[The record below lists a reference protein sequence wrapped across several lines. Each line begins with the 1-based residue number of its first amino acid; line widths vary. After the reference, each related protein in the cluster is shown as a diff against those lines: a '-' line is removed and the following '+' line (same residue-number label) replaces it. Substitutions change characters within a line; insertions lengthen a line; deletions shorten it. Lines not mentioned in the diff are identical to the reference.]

1 MTLEQTNRGTVTAVG
16 FVIGSIIFAVLTTGV
31 ILAVKAPAINV
42 DRAEARSQALA
53 EVHAAE
59 QAALN
64 TSAVIDAQRGI
75 VRLPIETAMLLT
87 AKQWQNPAAA
97 RADLNG
103 RVEKASAP
111 APTQTFE

>member
-1 MTLEQTNRGTVTAVG
+1 MTLEQTNRGTAAAAG
-16 FVIGSIIFAVLTTGV
+16 FIIGGIIFAVLTTGV
-31 ILAVKAPAINV
+31 ILSAKAPAINA
-42 DRAEARSQALA
+42 DRAEARSKALA
-53 EVHAAE
+53 EIHAAE

-64 TSAVIDAQRGI
+64 ISAVIDAQRGI

-97 RADLNG
+97 RADLNS